1 MREEVYESHVKK
13 LIACTILSGEHYRID
28 NESVWVE
35 LKSLVIDG
43 FAWSYIKK
51 FEKTQDGRGAVL
63 ALKRQCEGKTS
74 IKTRKNA
81 AYVSIRQSN
90 YREARKAFTFAQ
102 YVAIHQNAHNE
113 LEDCGEAMPESKKV
127 ADFIDGITD
136 PSLAAGITC
145 VMSEERYSDSF
156 EATQQFLGTLVANQA
171 VHNRGKR
178 GDDRNVSS
186 TKGARSG
193 GGNKSKKGKSGK
205 KLEARFYPR
214 EEWEALT
221 QEERAKVLELKKKSA
236 KASPAVVWVS
246 ARRLLQRRIV
256 MMMRVAAKG
265 TTQVQRPST
274 QEIRRHVIMVAMSL
288 VAARTKSVRCPVP
301 DSRPCSV
308 GFSFAAGS
316 SRDERLRFA
325 DQKGDYFCDLGTS
338 LCHGFVV
345 IGVLR

>member
-1 MREEVYESHVKK
+1 
-13 LIACTILSGEHYRID
+13 
-28 NESVWVE
+28 
-35 LKSLVIDG
+35 
-43 FAWSYIKK
+43 
-51 FEKTQDGRGAVL
+51 
-63 ALKRQCEGKTS
+63 
-74 IKTRKNA
+74 
-81 AYVSIRQSN
+81 
-90 YREARKAFTFAQ
+90 
-102 YVAIHQNAHNE
+102 
-113 LEDCGEAMPESKKV
+113 
-127 ADFIDGITD
+127 
-136 PSLAAGITC
+136 
-145 VMSEERYSDSF
+145 MSEERYSDSF

-236 KASPAVVWVS
+236 KASPAVVWAS